1 MDVFISYEHESKSI
15 ADNIVAVLESKGVR
29 CWYAPRDVYGDYATS
44 IVEAIERCKAF
55 VLILSHKSSESP
67 HVLNEVEM
75 AYQRILQGE
84 LVIVPFKV
92 DEGVLSK
99 AMEYYIKRLHWIDAA
114 SSTLEQSIVALYE
127 KLAPIL
133 GLDKQ
138 EDPER
143 KEDNTQR
150 KNNQYYDAADM
161 VEINRLKYEEEL
173 LFEYEKP
180 FYDKLF
186 FGKNDL
192 NVLDFNT
199 LSPKDA
205 LLRLNRAEVG
215 KLVCLSYND
224 GIVQEGKDLTADM
237 PDVTFEKIDYVNDDV
252 ETALKSI
259 TLNNSVSGFD
269 FVNLSMAIMD
279 FENPFKILKKIK
291 KFMKPG
297 AVMFVRDVDDGVVF
311 AYPDNDNLF
320 SQFKEF
326 YKMDDLSG
334 SRNSG
339 RQIYNILKKL
349 GAKSIRLENC
359 SVNTSNMDYDKR
371 RLLFESW
378 FSFIPN
384 DFSIM
389 AKKNPENKSTAEVN
403 KWLREHYDDL
413 EEAFFNDDFLFNSG
427 YVIYTAR
434 F

>member
-1 MDVFISYEHESKSI
+1 
-15 ADNIVAVLESKGVR
+15 
-29 CWYAPRDVYGDYATS
+29 
-44 IVEAIERCKAF
+44 
-55 VLILSHKSSESP
+55 
-67 HVLNEVEM
+67 
-75 AYQRILQGE
+75 
-84 LVIVPFKV
+84 
-92 DEGVLSK
+92 
-99 AMEYYIKRLHWIDAA
+99 
-114 SSTLEQSIVALYE
+114 
-127 KLAPIL
+127 
-133 GLDKQ
+133 
-138 EDPER
+138 
-143 KEDNTQR
+143 
-150 KNNQYYDAADM
+150 M
-161 VEINRLKYEEEL
+161 VEINRLKNEEEL

-237 PDVTFEKIDYVNDDV
+237 PNVTFEKIDYVNDDV

-259 TLNNSVSGFD
+259 TLNDSVSGFD

-389 AKKNPENKSTAEVN
+389 AKKNPENKSIAEVN
-403 KWLREHYDDL
+403 KWLCEHYDDL

>member
-55 VLILSHKSSESP
+55 VLILNHKSSESP

-237 PDVTFEKIDYVNDDV
+237 PNVTFEKIDYVNDDV

-389 AKKNPENKSTAEVN
+389 AKKNPENNSIAEVN

>member
-224 GIVQEGKDLTADM
+224 GIVQEGKDLSADM

-259 TLNNSVSGFD
+259 TLNNSVLGFD
-269 FVNLSMAIMD
+269 FVNLSMTIMD

>member
-138 EDPER
+138 DDSER
-143 KEDNTQR
+143 KEDNTRR

-161 VEINRLKYEEEL
+161 VEINRLKNEEEL

-215 KLVCLSYND
+215 KLVCLSYTD

-237 PDVTFEKIDYVNDDV
+237 PNVTFEKIDYVNDDV

-259 TLNNSVSGFD
+259 TLNDSMSGFD

-389 AKKNPENKSTAEVN
+389 AKKNPENKSIAEVN

>member
-138 EDPER
+138 DDSER
-143 KEDNTQR
+143 KEDNTRR

-161 VEINRLKYEEEL
+161 VEINRLKNEEEL

-237 PDVTFEKIDYVNDDV
+237 PNVTFEKIDYVNDDV

-259 TLNNSVSGFD
+259 TLNDSVSGFD

-389 AKKNPENKSTAEVN
+389 AKKNPENKSIAEVN

>member
-138 EDPER
+138 EDSER
-143 KEDNTQR
+143 KEDNTRR

-161 VEINRLKYEEEL
+161 VEINRLKNEEEL

-237 PDVTFEKIDYVNDDV
+237 PNVTFEKIDYVNDDV

-259 TLNNSVSGFD
+259 TLNDSVSGFD

-389 AKKNPENKSTAEVN
+389 AKKNPENKSIAEVN
-403 KWLREHYDDL
+403 KWLCEHYDDL

>member
-138 EDPER
+138 DDSER
-143 KEDNTQR
+143 KEDNTRR

-161 VEINRLKYEEEL
+161 VEINRLKNEEEL

-186 FGKNDL
+186 YGKNDL

-237 PDVTFEKIDYVNDDV
+237 PNVTFEKIDYVNDDV

-259 TLNNSVSGFD
+259 TLNDSVSGFD

-389 AKKNPENKSTAEVN
+389 AKKNPENKSIAEVN

>member
-138 EDPER
+138 DDSER
-143 KEDNTQR
+143 KEDNTRR

-161 VEINRLKYEEEL
+161 VEINRLKNEEEL

-237 PDVTFEKIDYVNDDV
+237 PNVTFEKIDYVNDDV

-259 TLNNSVSGFD
+259 TLNDSVSGFD
-269 FVNLSMAIMD
+269 LVNLSMAIMD

-389 AKKNPENKSTAEVN
+389 AKKNPENKSIAEVN

>member
-138 EDPER
+138 EALDR

-192 NVLDFNT
+192 SVLDFNT

-224 GIVQEGKDLTADM
+224 GIVQEGKDLTAGM
-237 PDVTFEKIDYVNDDV
+237 ENVTFEKIDYVNDDV

-259 TLNNSVSGFD
+259 ALNNSVSGFD
-269 FVNLSMAIMD
+269 FVNLSMAVMD

-311 AYPDNDNLF
+311 AYPDNENMF

-359 SVNTSNMDYDKR
+359 SVNTSSMDYDKR

-389 AKKNPENKSTAEVN
+389 AKKNPDNKSIAEVN

>member
-138 EDPER
+138 DDSER
-143 KEDNTQR
+143 KEDNTRR

-161 VEINRLKYEEEL
+161 VEINRLKNEEEL

-237 PDVTFEKIDYVNDDV
+237 PNVTFEKIDYVNDDV

-259 TLNNSVSGFD
+259 TLNDSVSGFD

-297 AVMFVRDVDDGVVF
+297 AMMFVRDVDDGVVF

-389 AKKNPENKSTAEVN
+389 AKKNPENKSIAEVN

>member
-138 EDPER
+138 EDSER

-161 VEINRLKYEEEL
+161 VEINRLKNEGEL

-237 PDVTFEKIDYVNDDV
+237 PNVTFEKIDYLNDDV

-259 TLNNSVSGFD
+259 TLNDSVSGFD

-389 AKKNPENKSTAEVN
+389 AKKNPENKSIAEVN

>member
-138 EDPER
+138 DDSER
-143 KEDNTQR
+143 KEDNTRR

-161 VEINRLKYEEEL
+161 VEINRLKNEEEL

-237 PDVTFEKIDYVNDDV
+237 PNVTFEKIDYVNDDV

-259 TLNNSVSGFD
+259 TLNDSMSGFD

-389 AKKNPENKSTAEVN
+389 AKKNPENKSIAEVN